1 MQARL
6 RVKGSILRIECT
18 YFMMCLKLDLLTR
31 KQKTVQ
37 AVNPD
42 VRLFFEEKL
51 SALLISL
58 NLCVCFEVSYGSE

>member
-1 MQARL
+1 
-6 RVKGSILRIECT
+6 
-18 YFMMCLKLDLLTR
+18 MMCLKLDLLTR